1 MAYKHNIFQHL
12 HVDECKDDDHSNK
25 DKELRMAIK
34 KLNEIEKLKKKDV
47 LNQQEKEKITREAY
61 YRNIVKPNADVQ
73 NGFEN
78 MSKKRKERLGE
89 YCCDICFEDKD
100 VCIRLDNHRIKH
112 TFRLLKKKEGDNY
125 TDSCNCRIL
134 ICDYLFFLYV
144 IIRFKSPLCI
154 MYILYF
160 YVFFLSKSNGEKP
173 FNFLMVMVDL
183 HKYKAK

>member
-1 MAYKHNIFQHL
+1 
-12 HVDECKDDDHSNK
+12 
-25 DKELRMAIK
+25 MAIK
-34 KLNEIEKLKKKDV
+34 KLNEIEKLKKKDA
-47 LNQQEKEKITREAY
+47 LNQQEKEKITREAF

-134 ICDYLFFLYV
+134 ICDYCVKRINGKCPTCRTNFTETYGLTKKQ
-144 IIRFKSPLCI
+144 IIKMNSDCPI
-154 MYILYF
+154 WK
-160 YVFFLSKSNGEKP
+160 V
-173 FNFLMVMVDL
+173 
-183 HKYKAK
+183 